1 VSAARKSDQEKVDK
15 SIKVSKEE
23 EDYLRTKFTLG
34 NRLLAHEIK
43 F

>member
-1 VSAARKSDQEKVDK
+1 VSDQRKSDQTKVDGA
-15 SIKVSKEE
+15 IKLSKEE
-23 EDYLRTKFTLG
+23 EDYLRTKFSLG